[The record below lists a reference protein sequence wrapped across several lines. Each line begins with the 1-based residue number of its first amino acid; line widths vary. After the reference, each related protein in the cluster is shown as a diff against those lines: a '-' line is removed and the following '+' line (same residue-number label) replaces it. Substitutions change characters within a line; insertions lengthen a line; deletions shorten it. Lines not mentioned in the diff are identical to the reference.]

1 MMALGWLTVSLL
13 ALLGMMERVPTTVV
27 IKRFVTSKCLTYF
40 WFLFMNRSFVLTVV
54 ADEP

>member
-27 IKRFVTSKCLTYF
+27 IKSC
-40 WFLFMNRSFVLTVV
+40 SG
-54 ADEP
+54 